1 MHQDE
6 YLFTFQVTFTD
17 LLTMNI
23 FGDLEV
29 RHKAVIVHF
38 GSFIL

>member
-6 YLFTFQVTFTD
+6 YRFTFQVTFTD

-29 RHKAVIVHF
+29 RRKAVIVHF
-38 GSFIL
+38 SGFTP

>member
-17 LLTMNI
+17 LLTINI

-38 GSFIL
+38 DGFTP